1 MTEQTPLFSGKKA
14 LLFWIFPV
22 LLLTMIDQFTKYLA
36 IVFLKNTSGKILI
49 PGVLELSYIE
59 NRGMAFG
66 MLQGKIPFLLIMC
79 FLFLIIAL
87 FIYIRMPKTAYYI
100 PLMVLDMVVFA
111 GALGNFVDRFF
122 RGYVVDYIYFSLIDF
137 PTFNV
142 ADIYV
147 VCGGIL
153 TVLFVLFKYKD
164 DNDFDFLKSK
174 SKTKHSQNR

>member
-1 MTEQTPLFSGKKA
+1 MKEQTPLFSGKKA

-22 LLLTMIDQFTKYLA
+22 LLLTLIDQFTKYLS
-36 IVFLKNTSGKILI
+36 IVFLKNTNGKILI
-49 PGVLELSYIE
+49 PGVLELSYVE

-79 FLFLIIAL
+79 FFFLILAL
-87 FIYIRMPKTAYYI
+87 YIYIRMPKTAYYI

-111 GALGNFVDRFF
+111 GALGNFVGRYF
-122 RGYVVDYIYFSLIDF
+122 RGYVVDFIYFSLIDF

-147 VCGGIL
+147 VVACFFFLFL
-153 TVLFVLFKYKD
+153 TFFYYRED
-164 DNDFDFLKSK
+164 DLAFLEHKK
-174 SKTKHSQNR
+174 R

>member
-1 MTEQTPLFSGKKA
+1 MKEQTPLFSGKKA

-22 LLLTMIDQFTKYLA
+22 LLLTLIDQFTKYLS
-36 IVFLKNTSGKILI
+36 IVFLKNTNGNILI
-49 PGVLELSYIE
+49 PGVLELSYVE

-79 FLFLIIAL
+79 FFFLILAL
-87 FIYIRMPKTAYYI
+87 YIYIRMPKTAYYI

-122 RGYVVDYIYFSLIDF
+122 RGYVVDFIYFSLIDF

-164 DNDFDFLKSK
+164 DNDFAFLKSK

>member
-1 MTEQTPLFSGKKA
+1 MNKKKA
-14 LLFWIFPV
+14 SFICFLVWFTGIILLIV
-22 LLLTMIDQFTKYLA
+22 ADQAAKYWA
-36 IVFLKNTSGKILI
+36 VSKLKGTSGMTLI
-49 PGVLELSYIE
+49 TGVLELQYLE

-79 FLFLIIAL
+79 FFFLILAL
-87 FIYIRMPKTAYYI
+87 YIYIRMPKTAYYV

-122 RGYVVDYIYFSLIDF
+122 RGYVVDFIYFSLIDF

-164 DNDFDFLKSK
+164 DNDFAFLKSK